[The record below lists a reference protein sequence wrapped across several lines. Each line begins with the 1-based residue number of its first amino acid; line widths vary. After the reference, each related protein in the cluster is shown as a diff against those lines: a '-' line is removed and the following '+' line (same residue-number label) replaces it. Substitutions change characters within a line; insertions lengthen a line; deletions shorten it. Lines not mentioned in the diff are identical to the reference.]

1 MAIESEVII
10 GKLQSEGID
19 EKLAAGISFETEEA
33 LNAWVGTAKTFVTKP
48 KAMSEYTADELKTM
62 ADKGELKNVQ
72 SLLDKI
78 RTESSKKV
86 EPEKKGDT
94 NPELEALKAKLA
106 EIQQSIESS
115 TAQTALE
122 KRDAV
127 INAKTKGLEPFEVS
141 LLKSSIKSDATE
153 EDIDKTISDYRAL
166 MVKRGLK
173 GYATEQSSGKSGL
186 PSDWSDA
193 TKKFV
198 ESKQKRDNTQT

>member
-10 GKLQSEGID
+10 SKLQSEGID

-33 LNAWVGTAKTFVTKP
+33 LNAWVGIAKTFVTKP

-153 EDIDKTISDYRAL
+153 ADIDKTISDYRAL

>member
-10 GKLQSEGID
+10 SKLKSEGID

-33 LNAWVGTAKTFVTKP
+33 LNGWVGVAKTFMEKP
-48 KAMSEYTADELKTM
+48 KSIGEYTADELKTM

-78 RTESSKKV
+78 RTEASKKV

-94 NPELEALKAKLA
+94 NPELEALKAKLV

-115 TAQTALE
+115 TAQTKLE
-122 KRDAV
+122 KRDAA
-127 INAKTKGLEPFEVS
+127 INAKAKGLEPFEVS

-173 GYATEQSSGKSGL
+173 GYATEQSSGKVGL
-186 PSDWSDA
+186 SNDWADA

>member
-127 INAKTKGLEPFEVS
+127 INTKAKGLEPFEIS
-141 LLKSSIKSDATE
+141 LLKSSIKSDATDA
-153 EDIDKTISDYRAL
+153 DIDKTISDYRSL

>member
-153 EDIDKTISDYRAL
+153 ADIDKTISDYRSL